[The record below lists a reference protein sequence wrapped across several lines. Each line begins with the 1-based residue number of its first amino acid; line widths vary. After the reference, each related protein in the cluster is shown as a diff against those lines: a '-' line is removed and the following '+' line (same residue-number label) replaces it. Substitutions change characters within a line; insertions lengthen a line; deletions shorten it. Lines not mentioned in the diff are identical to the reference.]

1 MSRADR
7 EILWQ
12 QLRQNPVCWDVL
24 IVGGGITGA
33 GVLRECTRRG
43 LKALLV
49 EQQDFAWGTS
59 SKSSKMVHGGL
70 RYLAS
75 GQFGLTRDSVR
86 ERQRLLEEAPG
97 LVDPLQ
103 FLMGHYKGQFP
114 PGFIFN
120 RVLDVYDL
128 MAGHRNHRR
137 FPARDV
143 SFLAPGMLENG
154 LKSLTQFG
162 DAVTDD
168 ARLVL
173 RVLQEAKSEGGV
185 ALNYARGESLLKGAD
200 GRVRGLTLHD
210 MQTGDRVEV
219 EARVVINATGAWA
232 DQLRGQLGQAGQIRP
247 LRGSHL
253 VLPHWRFPV
262 SYSISYFHPRDKRPV
277 FVFPWE
283 GTTVIGTTDLDHD
296 QDMQADARITI
307 EEVNYLLEGIRHAF
321 PSWRI
326 TREDVLCTW
335 SGIRPVV
342 GTGSLDPSKEKREHS
357 IWDDQGLITVAGGK
371 LTTFRLIAR
380 DALNAAAVYLEGQ
393 GHSGLDSRIFKA
405 SRAPIS
411 SMKGVSADQQH
422 RWWGRYGDATHQLIA
437 AGTAAARRV
446 GDSRVCW
453 GELDYALRH
462 EAVCHLDDLLLRRTR
477 LGQLLPQGAA
487 AFLPEIGRRC
497 QQILGWNEE
506 QLRAEIDRYL
516 AIYARDFSLPP
527 TAQPATNGRAV
538 IKGPSAVG
546 VPS

>member
-1 MSRADR
+1 MNSADR
-7 EILWQ
+7 ETLWQ
-12 QLRQNPVCWDVL
+12 QLRQHPVRWDVL

-137 FPARDV
+137 FPAREV
-143 SFLAPGMLENG
+143 SFLAPGLLENG

-173 RVLQEAKSEGGV
+173 RVLQEARSEGGC
-185 ALNYARGESLLKGAD
+185 ALNYVKAENVLKGGSE
-200 GRVRGLTLHD
+200 GRVRGLTLQD
-210 MQTGDRVEV
+210 TLSGDRVEV

-232 DQLRGQLGQAGQIRP
+232 DQLRGQMGLAGQIRP

-253 VLPHWRFPV
+253 VLPQWRFPV
-262 SYSISYFHPRDKRPV
+262 SYSVSYFHPRDKRPV

-296 QDMQADARITI
+296 QDMSADARITP

-371 LTTFRLIAR
+371 LTTFRLIAM
-380 DALNAAAVYLEGQ
+380 DVLQAASIYLEGQ
-393 GHSGLDSRIFKA
+393 GHTVADSRIFKA
-405 SRAPIS
+405 GRVAIKPDC
-411 SMKGVSADQQH
+411 GVAVDQQK
-422 RWWGRYGDATHQLIA
+422 RWWGRYGEVTPQLIA
-437 AGTAAARRV
+437 GGSPAARRI
-446 GDSRVCW
+446 GDSLVCW
-453 GELDYALRH
+453 GELDYALQH

-477 LGQLLPQGAA
+477 LGQLLPQGAKDY
-487 AFLPEIGRRC
+487 LPEIGLRC
-497 QQILGWNEE
+497 QRILGWNDA
-506 QLRAEIDRYL
+506 QLRTEIDRYQ

-527 TAQPATNGRAV
+527 LAQPAAGAL
-538 IKGPSAVG
+538 S
-546 VPS
+546 

>member
-1 MSRADR
+1 MNRADR
-7 EILWQ
+7 EALWQ
-12 QLRQNPVCWDVL
+12 QLRQHPVRWDVL

-70 RYLAS
+70 RYLTT

-137 FPARDV
+137 FPAREV
-143 SFLAPGMLENG
+143 TFLAPGLLENG

-173 RVLQEAKSEGGV
+173 RVLQEARREGGY
-185 ALNYARGESLLKGAD
+185 ALNYVRAESLLKAGSD

-210 MQTGDRVEV
+210 TLTGDRVEV

-232 DQLRGQLGQAGQIRP
+232 DHLRGQMGQAGQIRP

-262 SYSISYFHPRDKRPV
+262 SYSVSYFHPRDKRPV

-296 QDMQADARITI
+296 QDMQADARITA

-326 TREDVLCTW
+326 TRDDVLCTW

-371 LTTFRLIAR
+371 LTTFRLIAL
-380 DALNAAAVYLEGQ
+380 DVLNAAAVYLEGQ
-393 GHSGLDSRIFKA
+393 GQGSADARIFK
-405 SRAPIS
+405 SDRPVIRS
-411 SMKGVSADQQH
+411 ETCLSADQQR
-422 RWWGRYGDATHQLIA
+422 RWWGRYGAAAHLLIA
-437 AGTAAARRV
+437 GGPAAGRRI
-446 GDSRVCW
+446 GDSLVCW
-453 GELDYALRH
+453 GELDYALQH
-462 EAVCHLDDLLLRRTR
+462 ESVCHLDDLLLRRTR
-477 LGQLLPQGAA
+477 LGQLLPQGATEH
-487 AFLPEIGRRC
+487 LPEIGRLC
-497 QQILGWNEE
+497 QQHLGWNEA
-506 QLRAEIDRYL
+506 QLREEIDRYQ

-527 TAQPATNGRAV
+527 IAQTAAGGTP
-538 IKGPSAVG
+538 
-546 VPS
+546 